1 MVSRTDI
8 FLLVLATAAFVTGL
22 SIGVPPVWLIG
33 STVIVLMIY
42 IGLRYPRGRADWKYS
57 SIETI
62 YMLSTMVTMLL
73 LVYIIF
79 MAATSIRIPNSMM
92 LSLAIA
98 ALAFMVMFL
107 LGMFYPSGGKFSLKK
122 QK

>member
-1 MVSRTDI
+1 
-8 FLLVLATAAFVTGL
+8 
-22 SIGVPPVWLIG
+22 
-33 STVIVLMIY
+33 
-42 IGLRYPRGRADWKYS
+42 
-57 SIETI
+57 
-62 YMLSTMVTMLL
+62 MLSTMVTMLL